1 MVFGGGI
8 CPPAAAAAGALKQ
21 DCAINLLG
29 LVEGETLEH
38 MRPRED
44 PVFRNVGWEIT
55 FGEMDDNLKP
65 APMETPPRTPR
76 KDAEEV
82 WQHQTIQLEPDK
94 QGVTRSQ
101 PTRVSLEPETTHTT
115 IPCTIIRYPY
125 AK

>member
-1 MVFGGGI
+1 M
-8 CPPAAAAAGALKQ
+8 
-21 DCAINLLG
+21 
-29 LVEGETLEH
+29 VEGETIKH
-38 MRPRED
+38 RRPRED
-44 PVFRNVGWEIT
+44 PPFRNVGCEIT
-55 FGEMDDNLKP
+55 FGKLNDNSKP
-65 APMETPPRTPR
+65 ASMETPPKAPR